1 MKTTI
6 LKIADKLNLYP
17 LFYPFT
23 KNTAAMFMLH
33 GIAPGPNDYGALP
46 AGTLREYFVYLKSNN
61 YKVMSLSEYVRA
73 IIHKHDTYKTVVFTV
88 DDGYRDFYLHAFGVF
103 KEFGYPAT
111 IFVTGDFVDK
121 RMFMWWDAFVYC
133 FINTKLNEVDLSE
146 LEMGKVKLGD
156 TNQRTSTAV
165 AATRYCKKQSHLRK
179 LELIDIVLRKLG
191 VDISKQPE
199 GIYEPLRWSEI
210 KEMHQ
215 HGIEF
220 HPHTKT
226 HPIISKVTREQK
238 IVEIE
243 EPKRLLETQLND
255 RADIFCYPNGQAGDF
270 DEETIELLKKSGY
283 IAAVTGI
290 EGFDNTKRNPDLFRL
305 SRYAI
310 PHKLI
315 IFKQYVSGVEVFKRQ
330 IGM

>member
-17 LFYPFT
+17 FFNPFT
-23 KNTAAMFMLH
+23 KNTAAIFMLH
-33 GIAPGPNDYGALP
+33 GIAPGPNDYGALS
-46 AGTLREYFVYLKSNN
+46 AGTLREYFVYLKTNN
-61 YKVMSLSEYVRA
+61 YRIMSLSEYIRA
-73 IIHKHDTYKTVVFTV
+73 IIDKRDTYKTVVFTV
-88 DDGYRDFYLHAFGVF
+88 DDGYRDFYLYAFDIF

-111 IFVTGDFVDK
+111 IFITGDFVDK
-121 RMFMWWDAFVYC
+121 RTFMWWDAFVYG
-133 FINTKLNEVDLSE
+133 FVNTKLNEIDLSE

-156 TNQRTSTAV
+156 IHQRTSIAIK
-165 AATRYCKKQSHLRK
+165 ATRFCKKQSHIRK
-179 LELIDIVLRKLG
+179 LELIEIVIKKLG
-191 VDISKQPE
+191 VDISKQPA
-199 GIYEPLRWSEI
+199 GIYEPLSWEEI
-210 KEMHQ
+210 KEMHG

-238 IVEIE
+238 IIEIE
-243 EPKRLLETQLND
+243 EPKKLLESHLND
-255 RADIFCYPNGQAGDF
+255 RADIFCYPNGQAEDF
-270 DEETIELLKKSGY
+270 DEETIELLKHAGY

-290 EGFDNTKRNPDLFRL
+290 EGFESTKKNPDLFRL

-315 IFKQYVSGVEVFKRQ
+315 IFKQYISGVEVFKRRVG
-330 IGM
+330 I